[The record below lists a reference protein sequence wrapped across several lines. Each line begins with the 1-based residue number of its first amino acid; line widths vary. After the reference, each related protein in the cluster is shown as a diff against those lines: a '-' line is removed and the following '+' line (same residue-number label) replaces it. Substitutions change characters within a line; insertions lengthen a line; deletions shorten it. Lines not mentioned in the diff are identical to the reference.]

1 VLTGKGVKKTKKG
14 GGKMV
19 GKMEAA
25 APKRSNKTVPRRSAT
40 KTVLFVENGFSGA
53 SLATLFSSK
62 AFSVQGIFL
71 VKAS

>member
-1 VLTGKGVKKTKKG
+1 
-14 GGKMV
+14 
-19 GKMEAA
+19 MEAA
-25 APKRSNKTVPRRSAT
+25 APKRSNKTVLRRSAT

-53 SLATLFSSK
+53 SLGTLFSSK

>member
-1 VLTGKGVKKTKKG
+1 
-14 GGKMV
+14 MV
-19 GKMEAA
+19 GKMEA

-53 SLATLFSSK
+53 SLGTLFSSK

>member
-1 VLTGKGVKKTKKG
+1 
-14 GGKMV
+14 MV

-25 APKRSNKTVPRRSAT
+25 AAKRSNKTVPRRSAT

-53 SLATLFSSK
+53 SLGTLFSSK